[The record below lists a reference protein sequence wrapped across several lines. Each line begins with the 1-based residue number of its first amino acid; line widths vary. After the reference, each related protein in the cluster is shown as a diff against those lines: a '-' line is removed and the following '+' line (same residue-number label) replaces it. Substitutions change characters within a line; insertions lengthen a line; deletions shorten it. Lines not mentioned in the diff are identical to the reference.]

1 MNGKFTQ
8 KQAEIYSIVL
18 KANREVI
25 KNIRPGVSW
34 IDMHLL
40 AEKIT
45 LIGLKELGLID
56 GDIDEMLEGRF
67 GYIFQPHGLGHLVG
81 LETHEVGGYL
91 KHTPE
96 RI

>member
-8 KQAEIYSIVL
+8 KQAEIYSLVL

-40 AEKIT
+40 AEKVT
-45 LIGLKELGLID
+45 LTGLKELGLID
-56 GDIDEMLEGRF
+56 GDIDEMLEGRL

-81 LETHEVGGYL
+81 IDVHEVGGYL